1 MDADSSGEKWM
12 KIGYYKVSICFP
24 IRYLI
29 TEGDKTVVTEIYGQ
43 NVMWL
48 KTRCDW
54 SHHKQ
59 LWDKHRLWALWR
71 NALRRLWHHSHNPAN
86 ILNLIMRKHQ
96 KAQTETFQKINGQF
110 PFKMSS
116 HKVKEKLR
124 NSSRL
129 KKRVKYIYVCV
140 NI

>member
-1 MDADSSGEKWM
+1 
-12 KIGYYKVSICFP
+12 
-24 IRYLI
+24 
-29 TEGDKTVVTEIYGQ
+29 
-43 NVMWL
+43 
-48 KTRCDW
+48 
-54 SHHKQ
+54 
-59 LWDKHRLWALWR
+59 
-71 NALRRLWHHSHNPAN
+71 
-86 ILNLIMRKHQ
+86 MRKHQ